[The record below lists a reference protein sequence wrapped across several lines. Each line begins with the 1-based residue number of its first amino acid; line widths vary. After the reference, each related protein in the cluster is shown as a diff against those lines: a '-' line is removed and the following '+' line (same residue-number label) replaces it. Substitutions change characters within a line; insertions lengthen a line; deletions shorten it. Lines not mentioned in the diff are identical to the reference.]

1 MGIPSYFS
9 YIIRNY
15 KGIIAPM
22 VEPHQKQYKHLF
34 MDCNSIVYD
43 CVRSFENPNP
53 TDEEVIDSVI
63 QKIKY
68 YINLIRPSHTVYIA
82 FDGVA
87 PFAKMEQ
94 QRNRRYKSHL
104 LSNVLKDPNNPIEK
118 WNTTKI
124 TPGTVFMKQLSYK
137 VSMVFQKSNANT
149 FGVKNLIVSA
159 ANEQGEGEHK
169 IFQYIREHPSVE
181 DDILVYGLDSD
192 LFMLSIFNHE
202 YYSNCFV
209 FREAPEFLGSL
220 IDVNFNDMAE
230 FYTIDINLLR
240 TSILSNMG
248 FHESQRIYD
257 YVFLCFFLGNDFLP
271 HFPALNIRTHGIQ
284 VLLDIYREI
293 FKNKPNEFLL
303 SKEKGIIWKNV
314 TLIIKRLA
322 KLETDFLIEETNMRK
337 KYDKWEWK
345 EPKTLEEKEKLI
357 NNLPIIYR
365 GEETYINPGATGWED
380 RYYKILFGYDSK
392 ENICKNYFEGLEWVY
407 KYYIGKGIDYRW
419 KYNYHSGPL
428 FKDLQNYMPRKELIK
443 KNEIG
448 YTEEDQLKYIMPPPS
463 ITESLTKE
471 NLTKSNTKI
480 EWTYKRYM
488 WESIMV

>member
-1 MGIPSYFS
+1 M
-9 YIIRNY
+9 
-15 KGIIAPM
+15 
-22 VEPHQKQYKHLF
+22 
-34 MDCNSIVYD
+34 
-43 CVRSFENPNP
+43 
-53 TDEEVIDSVI
+53 
-63 QKIKY
+63 
-68 YINLIRPSHTVYIA
+68 
-82 FDGVA
+82 
-87 PFAKMEQ
+87 
-94 QRNRRYKSHL
+94 
-104 LSNVLKDPNNPIEK
+104 
-118 WNTTKI
+118 
-124 TPGTVFMKQLSYK
+124 
-137 VSMVFQKSNANT
+137 
-149 FGVKNLIVSA
+149 
-159 ANEQGEGEHK
+159 
-169 IFQYIREHPSVE
+169 
-181 DDILVYGLDSD
+181 DSD